1 MCIEIIFFYES
12 SKEISP
18 INFNQQFCC
27 FCSGRRTS
35 KRIYTNSA
43 LASGT
48 ATGVRLIPDTNAGWI
63 VRKEH
68 PEIYV
73 DIPWFITTYNYIDI
87 SWYIHHKSFLAIA
100 WLHTN
105 LPITQRGPLKKRHA
119 YVDGQLH
126 RESYEFL
133 VHVISGPFMILKK
146 NRFPCFAV
154 VVHPPGK
161 IRVQLDHENLFAST
175 ACWCQ
180 RVRPIGML
188 MFNDVYSVNLKIWMC
203 MFYWEVHYP
212 GNLTAIGTSP
222 VNYRTQLLKWYI
234 IPLATTSFSIAK
246 CTC

>member
-1 MCIEIIFFYES
+1 MLMASFIGKAMNFWFMS
-12 SKEISP
+12 FQVPSWSLKKQISL
-18 INFNQQFCC
+18 F
-27 FCSGRRTS
+27 R
-35 KRIYTNSA
+35 SA
-43 LASGT
+43 LSWFRSGSMIFQNASESR
-48 ATGVRLIPDTNAGWI
+48 VFP
-63 VRKEH
+63 
-68 PEIYV
+68 
-73 DIPWFITTYNYIDI
+73 
-87 SWYIHHKSFLAIA
+87 
-100 WLHTN
+100 N
-105 LPITQRGPLKKRHA
+105 L
-119 YVDGQLH
+119 
-126 RESYEFL
+126 
-133 VHVISGPFMILKK
+133 
-146 NRFPCFAV
+146 